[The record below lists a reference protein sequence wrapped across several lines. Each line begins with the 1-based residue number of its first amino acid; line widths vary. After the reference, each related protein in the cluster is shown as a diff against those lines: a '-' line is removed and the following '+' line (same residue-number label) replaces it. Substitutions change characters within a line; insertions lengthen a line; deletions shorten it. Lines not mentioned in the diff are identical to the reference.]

1 MITLSPF
8 LRARGREG
16 HEGKDSSV
24 AEKQAEALNR
34 IVSVLLQG
42 ISLHGFNYDPAAA
55 VSFENSVRRLRG
67 DFEETSDEAS
77 ALLIAG
83 SAIRLMEEYNRAA
96 ERHLAARQNEM
107 EAALAMLSETVLEV
121 SRATPEFMIRL
132 KEIER
137 DLSLSTRIDGIA
149 AARSRLSQC
158 LSDLRMAALA
168 DGAFPHSGRAS
179 GHNPGESD
187 TDPVTG
193 LPNAAIATSAIGK
206 IWNRRMDYYA
216 VTFAVERLETVNL
229 RFGFQAGDQMLLRL
243 SQHITQQLTPS
254 DQLFRWRGPCL
265 MMLVER
271 RMPETMVAAELSRI
285 TPVRLESAIAVRD
298 REVMV
303 PISAAWHLVALSGVS
318 SVDELARKLNEFA
331 GSRSRAGRKVSAAGM

>member
-8 LRARGREG
+8 LKARGRDDHDDKEI
-16 HEGKDSSV
+16 SR

-34 IVSVLLQG
+34 IVSILLQG
-42 ISLHGFNYDPAAA
+42 ISLHGFNYDPLAA
-55 VSFENSVRRLRG
+55 VSFENSVRKLRME
-67 DFEETSDEAS
+67 FEEASDEA
-77 ALLIAG
+77 AAMLIAG
-83 SAIRLMEEYNRAA
+83 NAIRLMEDYNRTA

-107 EAALAMLSETVLEV
+107 EAVLAMLSEALLEA
-121 SRATPEFMIRL
+121 SRATPEFLIRL

-137 DLSLSTRIDGIA
+137 DISLSTRPDSVA
-149 AARSRLSQC
+149 AARSRLAQC
-158 LSDLRMAALA
+158 LSDLRVASAA
-168 DGAFPHSGRAS
+168 DGPFQHSGQTF
-179 GHNPGESD
+179 GETD

-193 LPNAAIATSAIGK
+193 LPNVAFATAAIGK

-229 RFGFQAGDQMLLRL
+229 RFGFQAGDQMLRRL
-243 SQHITQQLTPS
+243 SEHIARQLISS

-271 RMPETMVAAELSRI
+271 RLPETLVAAEISRI

-303 PISAAWHLVALSGVS
+303 PISAAWHLVPLSGVNS
-318 SVDELARKLNEFA
+318 LDELARKLNEFA
-331 GSRSRAGRKVSAAGM
+331 GSRSRQGRKVTAAGM